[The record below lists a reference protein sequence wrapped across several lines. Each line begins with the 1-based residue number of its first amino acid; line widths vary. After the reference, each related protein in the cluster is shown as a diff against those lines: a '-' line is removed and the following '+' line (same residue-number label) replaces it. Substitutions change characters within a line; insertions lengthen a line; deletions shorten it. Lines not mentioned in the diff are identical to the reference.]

1 MTGRATTQAI
11 SATEP
16 TESDSDAVRI
26 RHQLDAWAN
35 ASSRTPR
42 LVTAPAE
49 DTGVESSGEA
59 PLPATKRSRASP
71 ASGRTKAAKGTRS
84 KAARTAKARTNEART
99 NEAETT
105 GAETAEVDGEP
116 EASNAP
122 LEPLTVSAAPIVPEF
137 VPAAPERARTSR
149 AFALVAALAL
159 ATVAAYFS
167 VAGMAEIFPG
177 APVAVMVL
185 AATMEAGKLVIAGWL
200 AAHWRRTNWKM
211 RFVMVALVAGLAL
224 INAAGVF
231 GKLVEAHVSVAA
243 TSRSGVTERIEA
255 LDARVTAQ
263 SAAVAD
269 LDGRIAQIDRAV
281 DESTR
286 RGRVTRAINIAT
298 QQRLTRD
305 GLDTQRQ
312 AATATLVDLQAQ
324 RAALAGERSRIEA
337 SAGPIQYLAMMVGA
351 APEVAVRWLIL
362 LMVLCCDPAAIALTV
377 AAAGSRARDSR

>member
-1 MTGRATTQAI
+1 MSARPTTQAI
-11 SATEP
+11 SAAELRG
-16 TESDSDAVRI
+16 EGDAARI
-26 RHQLDAWAN
+26 RRQLDSLAN
-35 ASSRTPR
+35 AANRTPR
-42 LVTAPAE
+42 LVAPA
-49 DTGVESSGEA
+49 DAIGVESSGNVEASGEA
-59 PLPATKRSRASP
+59 PPAATKRSRAAP
-71 ASGRTKAAKGTRS
+71 ASGRAKAAKA
-84 KAARTAKARTNEART
+84 KPAARTTKAKTEPADA
-99 NEAETT
+99 
-105 GAETAEVDGEP
+105 EP
-116 EASNAP
+116 EPPSAL
-122 LEPLTVSAAPIVPEF
+122 LEPLAVSVAPVVPEP
-137 VPAAPERARTSR
+137 VPVMPERAGASR

-159 ATVAAYFS
+159 AAVAAYFS

-211 RFVMVALVAGLAL
+211 RFVMVSLVAGLAL

-243 TSRSGVTERIEA
+243 TSRSDVTERMEA

-263 SAAVAD
+263 TALIAD
-269 LDGRIAQIDRAV
+269 LAGRIAQIDRAV

-298 QQRLTRD
+298 QERTTRD

-312 AATATLVDLQAQ
+312 AATATLVGLQAQ
-324 RAALAGERSRIEA
+324 RAALGGERSRIEA

-377 AAAGSRARDSR
+377 AAAGSRVRDP

>member
-11 SATEP
+11 AANDLNEG
-16 TESDSDAVRI
+16 DSDAVRI

-35 ASSRTPR
+35 ASPRTPR
-42 LVTAPAE
+42 LVATPVEDLGAEGKAPVA
-49 DTGVESSGEA
+49 A
-59 PLPATKRSRASP
+59 AKKRSRAAP
-71 ASGRTKAAKGTRS
+71 AAGRSKATRASKAVKAKGTE
-84 KAARTAKARTNEART
+84 ATEVTEPTTAD
-99 NEAETT
+99 
-105 GAETAEVDGEP
+105 VEP
-116 EASNAP
+116 AP
-122 LEPLTVSAAPIVPEF
+122 PNPPPPEPLIISVAPTVPEP
-137 VPAAPERARTSR
+137 VPAAPERAGASR
-149 AFALVAALAL
+149 AFALLAALAL

-177 APVAVMVL
+177 DPVAVMVL

-255 LDARVTAQ
+255 LDARVRAQ
-263 SAAVAD
+263 TAAVAD
-269 LDGRIAQIDRAV
+269 LDSRVAQIDRAV

-286 RGRVTRAINIAT
+286 LGRVTRAINIAT

-312 AATATLVDLQAQ
+312 AATATLVGLQAQ

-337 SAGPIQYLAMMVGA
+337 SAGPIQYLAMMVGVT
-351 APEVAVRWLIL
+351 PEVAVRWLIL

-377 AAAGSRARDSR
+377 AAAGSRGERTAHA

>member
-11 SATEP
+11 SATDLNEG
-16 TESDSDAVRI
+16 DSDAVRI

-35 ASSRTPR
+35 ASPRTPR
-42 LVTAPAE
+42 LVAAPAE
-49 DTGVESSGEA
+49 DLSVEGK
-59 PLPATKRSRASP
+59 PPAAAAKKRSRAAP
-71 ASGRTKAAKGTRS
+71 AAGRSKASKATKAVKAKGT
-84 KAARTAKARTNEART
+84 
-99 NEAETT
+99 ETT
-105 GAETAEVDGEP
+105 EVTEATTADVEP
-116 EASNAP
+116 EPPSPPAP
-122 LEPLTVSAAPIVPEF
+122 EPLNISVAPAVPEP

-149 AFALVAALAL
+149 AFALLAALAL
-159 ATVAAYFS
+159 ASVAAYFS

-177 APVAVMVL
+177 DPIAVMVL

-243 TSRSGVTERIEA
+243 SSRSGVTERIEA
-255 LDARVTAQ
+255 LDARVRAQ
-263 SAAVAD
+263 SAVVAD
-269 LDGRIAQIDRAV
+269 LDSRVAQIDRAV

-286 RGRVTRAINIAT
+286 LGRVTRALNIAT
-298 QQRLTRD
+298 QQRVTRD

-312 AATATLVDLQAQ
+312 AATATLVGLQAQ

-337 SAGPIQYLAMMVGA
+337 SAGPIQYLAMMVGVT
-351 APEVAVRWLIL
+351 PEVAVRWLIL

-377 AAAGSRARDSR
+377 AAAGSRVRDPK

>member
-11 SATEP
+11 AANDLNEG
-16 TESDSDAVRI
+16 DSDAVRI

-35 ASSRTPR
+35 ASPRTPR
-42 LVTAPAE
+42 LVATPA
-49 DTGVESSGEA
+49 DDLGVEGKA
-59 PLPATKRSRASP
+59 PVAAAKKRSRAAP
-71 ASGRTKAAKGTRS
+71 AAGRGKATRATKAVKAKGTE
-84 KAARTAKARTNEART
+84 ATELTEPTTADV
-99 NEAETT
+99 
-105 GAETAEVDGEP
+105 GPEP
-116 EASNAP
+116 PNPRP
-122 LEPLTVSAAPIVPEF
+122 LEPPTISVAATVPEP
-137 VPAAPERARTSR
+137 VAAAPERARTSR
-149 AFALVAALAL
+149 AFALLAALAL

-177 APVAVMVL
+177 DPIAVMVL

-255 LDARVTAQ
+255 LDARVRAQ

-269 LDGRIAQIDRAV
+269 LDGRVAQIDRAV

-286 RGRVTRAINIAT
+286 LGRVTRAINIAT

-312 AATATLVDLQAQ
+312 AATATLVGLQAQ

-337 SAGPIQYLAMMVGA
+337 SAGPIQYLAMMAGVT
-351 APEVAVRWLIL
+351 PEVAVRWLIL

-377 AAAGSRARDSR
+377 AAAGSRVRDPR

>member
-1 MTGRATTQAI
+1 MTGRATTQAV
-11 SATEP
+11 SATELN
-16 TESDSDAVRI
+16 EGDSDAVRI

-35 ASSRTPR
+35 ASNRTPR
-42 LVTAPAE
+42 LVATPAE
-49 DTGVESSGEA
+49 DMSVESSGEV
-59 PLPATKRSRASP
+59 PPSATKRSRASP
-71 ASGRTKAAKGTRS
+71 ASGRTKATKGS
-84 KAARTAKARTNEART
+84 KAKAARTTKAKTEEART
-99 NEAETT
+99 EEAKTEQPD
-105 GAETAEVDGEP
+105 AEP
-116 EASNAP
+116 EAPDAL
-122 LEPLTVSAAPIVPEF
+122 LEPLTVSAAPAVAKA
-137 VPAAPERARTSR
+137 VPATPERARTSR

-177 APVAVMVL
+177 DPVAVMVL

-211 RFVMVALVAGLAL
+211 RAVMVALVAGLAL

-243 TSRSGVTERIEA
+243 SSRSGVTERIEA
-255 LDARVTAQ
+255 LDARVRAQ
-263 SAAVAD
+263 TAAVAD

-286 RGRVTRAINIAT
+286 LGRVTRAINIAT
-298 QQRLTRD
+298 QQRVTRD

-312 AATATLVDLQAQ
+312 AATATLVGLQAQ

-351 APEVAVRWLIL
+351 APEAAVRWLIL

-377 AAAGSRARDSR
+377 AAAGSRGRDPK

>member
-1 MTGRATTQAI
+1 MTGRATNQAI
-11 SATEP
+11 AASELTEG
-16 TESDSDAVRI
+16 DSDAVRI

-42 LVTAPAE
+42 LVTTPAE
-49 DTGVESSGEA
+49 DLSVESSGKA
-59 PLPATKRSRASP
+59 LPAKKRNRASS
-71 ASGRTKAAKGTRS
+71 AAGRTKAAR
-84 KAARTAKARTNEART
+84 AKADKAR
-99 NEAETT
+99 AT
-105 GAETAEVDGEP
+105 GAASADVEP
-116 EASNAP
+116 EAPDAL
-122 LEPLTVSAAPIVPEF
+122 LEPLTVSAAPAVLEAA
-137 VPAAPERARTSR
+137 PATPERAHTSR

-211 RFVMVALVAGLAL
+211 RTVMVCLVSGLAL

-231 GKLVEAHVSVAA
+231 GKLVEAHVSVAV
-243 TSRSGVTERIEA
+243 TSRTGVTERIEA
-255 LDARVTAQ
+255 VDARVTAQ
-263 SAAVAD
+263 TAAVAD

-281 DESTR
+281 DESTK

-298 QQRLTRD
+298 QQRVTRD

-312 AATATLVDLQAQ
+312 AATTTLVDLQAQ

-337 SAGPIQYLAMMVGA
+337 SAGPIQYLAMMVGT

-377 AAAGSRARDSR
+377 AASSRR

>member
-1 MTGRATTQAI
+1 MP
-11 SATEP
+11 E
-16 TESDSDAVRI
+16 AV
-26 RHQLDAWAN
+26 
-35 ASSRTPR
+35 
-42 LVTAPAE
+42 
-49 DTGVESSGEA
+49 
-59 PLPATKRSRASP
+59 PAT
-71 ASGRTKAAKGTRS
+71 
-84 KAARTAKARTNEART
+84 
-99 NEAETT
+99 
-105 GAETAEVDGEP
+105 
-116 EASNAP
+116 
-122 LEPLTVSAAPIVPEF
+122 
-137 VPAAPERARTSR
+137 PERARTSR

-211 RFVMVALVAGLAL
+211 RSVMVALVAGLAL

-263 SAAVAD
+263 TAAVAD
-269 LDGRIAQIDRAV
+269 LDSRIAQIDRAV
-281 DESTR
+281 DELTR
-286 RGRVTRAINIAT
+286 LGRVTRAINIAT
-298 QQRLTRD
+298 QQRVTRD

-312 AATATLVDLQAQ
+312 AATATLVGLQAQ

-377 AAAGSRARDSR
+377 AAAGSRARDPR